1 MFSQIASQLRTR
13 AEWLL
18 VGQFDRIVAEHRF
31 PLPVDFGDNRLV
43 VRTADEARMLLGH
56 LSATYAGRGVTS
68 LLPTI
73 TAVDLPRGG
82 RFRIWADWH
91 VATHPGSPTHLASV
105 VYFCRQVPAGMRI
118 EMVDCTCLLIP
129 DLHPELVALALSA

>member
-18 VGQFDRIVAEHRF
+18 AGQFDGIVAEHRF

-91 VATHPGSPTHLASV
+91 AATHPGSPKHLASV

-129 DLHPELVALALSA
+129 DLRPELVALALSA